1 VRKLGAA
8 SCCVLVVLLGAAS
21 SVRGGS
27 EPAAPARPSRLPS
40 APTSSVFHVAK
51 SENKNQVHYAVRVD
65 ERCRPTGKAPV
76 YAYWRDFEDGPKA
89 VSPLLDHEQPAYG
102 LTEPRAI
109 EVGDSGGEVRIG
121 MRGFPDR
128 ALRIVTFSQGG
139 ECRARTFTPI
149 QGEPAVLTSIYV
161 ELGFLFSVDYVL
173 VRGVRVS
180 DGRQVKEKVDD

>member
-1 VRKLGAA
+1 VLAAVLG
-8 SCCVLVVLLGAAS
+8 VAS

-27 EPAAPARPSRLPS
+27 APPGSARASRLPS
-40 APTSSVFHVAK
+40 APISSVFHVEK

-65 ERCRPTGKAPV
+65 ERCRPAGKAPV

-89 VSPLLDHEQPAYG
+89 VSPLLQHEQPAYG

-109 EVGDSGGEVRIG
+109 ELNESGGEVRIG

-128 ALRIVTFSQGG
+128 ALRILTFAQDGG
-139 ECRARTFTPI
+139 CRARAFTPI

-173 VRGVRVS
+173 VRGVRVA